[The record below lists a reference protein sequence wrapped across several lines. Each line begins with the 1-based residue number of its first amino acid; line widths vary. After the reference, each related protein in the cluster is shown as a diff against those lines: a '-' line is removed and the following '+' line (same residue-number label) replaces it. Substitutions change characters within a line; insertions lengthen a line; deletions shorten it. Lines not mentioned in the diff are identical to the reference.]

1 MAKLSSDGKSVT
13 VESGDTLSQI
23 ALDYGNGKSY
33 KQLASLNNIPNPDY
47 IYVGQVIKL
56 SGTAT
61 STTTTNSTQAVIEH
75 FGVQSNSNGTLFAT
89 WTWSKDHTENYE
101 TEWTYSTGDGVWF
114 IGNESTTE
122 HKQATYS
129 IPSNA
134 TRVRFRVKPVSEKYT
149 SNDKE
154 TSYWTASWSSY
165 KTHNVA
171 DNPPDA
177 PSTPSV
183 ELDKYTLT
191 ATLDNIKGT
200 ATHIQ
205 FQVVRDNKT
214 VYKTG
219 TAVIHTAHASFSCKI
234 DAGSEYKVR
243 CRAQKASE
251 YSAWSDYSG
260 NVGTMPAAPAGFTTC
275 RTQTETSTGKYS
287 VCLAWAAVKT
297 ATGYDVEYTT
307 NKTYFDVTDQTT
319 TKSTD
324 GTTILLPDFDK
335 GGEYFFRLRATNSDG
350 ESAWTDIVSIR
361 VGEKPAAP
369 TTWSSTSSAITGE
382 SLTLYWVHNAE
393 DGSEET
399 YAQLQLYL
407 NGEAQVPIDVPKST
421 DPELKDKTS
430 AYSVDTSEYVEG
442 TKLEWMVCTAGAT
455 LQYGDWSIKRTI
467 DIYAPPTLE
476 LSATDS
482 DGVLIE
488 TLNSFPIYISG
499 LTGPNTQAPIG
510 YYVKVI
516 ANDTYETVDNVG
528 NPKTVIAGDV
538 IYSKYIDIPK
548 VVGEEASIY
557 PLSLVLSA
565 GDVDLENNMSYTIS
579 CVASMDSGLTAESSV
594 SFNVSWN
601 EVEYAPNAAITV
613 DKDTLA
619 AYIRPYCEHYYLTF
633 YKVLY
638 SSGVY
643 QRTSEIIEMVEGVPV
658 EVGDDL
664 ANVYTTTGDQVFT
677 GTTVDGDTVY
687 YCTVETKEEVA
698 DVTLAVYRREFDG
711 TFTEIASG
719 IDSTSHTFVTDPH
732 PSLDYARYRIV
743 ATASDTGT
751 VCYYDVPGYPVG
763 EIAVIVQWAE
773 EWSNFDVDN
782 KDALEKPPWAGSM
795 LRLPYN
801 IDVSDSHKNDVSL
814 VEYVGRAHPVSY
826 YGTQRGES
834 SSWSMEIPKA
844 DKDTLYALRRLAIWM
859 GDVYVREPSGSG
871 YWANVSVSF
880 SQTHC
885 EVLIPV
891 TLDLTRVEGGI

>member
-23 ALDYGNGKSY
+23 AVDYGNGKSY
-33 KQLASLNNIPNPDY
+33 KQLASINNISNPDY

-61 STTTTNSTQAVIEH
+61 STKTTNSTQAVIEH
-75 FGVQSNSNGTLFAT
+75 FGVQSNSSGTLFAT
-89 WTWSKDHTENYE
+89 WTWSKSNTENYE

-114 IGNESTTE
+114 IGSEGTTE
-122 HKQATYS
+122 HKQSTYS
-129 IPSNA
+129 IPANA
-134 TRVRFRVKPVSEKYT
+134 TRVRFRVKPISKKYT
-149 SNDKE
+149 SNNKE

-165 KTHNVA
+165 KTHNVN
-171 DNPPDA
+171 DNPPSV
-177 PSTPSV
+177 PGTPSV

-191 ATLDNIKGT
+191 ATLDNIEGT

-234 DAGSEYKVR
+234 EAGSEYKVR

-260 NVGTMPAAPAGFTTC
+260 NVETMPAAPKEIKTYRAESVKDGV
-275 RTQTETSTGKYS
+275 YS
-287 VCLAWAAVKT
+287 VYLAWDAVKT

-307 NKTYFDVTDQTT
+307 DKSYFDITDQTS

-324 GTTILLPDFDK
+324 GTILLIPGIE
-335 GGEYFFRLRATNSDG
+335 GGHEYFFRLRATKGS
-350 ESAWTDIVSIR
+350 EYSAWTDIVSVK
-361 VGEKPAAP
+361 VGEPPAAP
-369 TTWSSTSSAITGE
+369 TTWSSTSTAITGE
-382 SLTLYWVHNAE
+382 SLNLYWVHNAE
-393 DGSEET
+393 DGSSET
-399 YAQLQLYL
+399 YAQLRLYL
-407 NGEAQVPIDVPKST
+407 NGVEQTPIDITKST

-430 AYSVDTSEYVEG
+430 VYSVDTSEYVEG
-442 TKLEWMVCTAGAT
+442 TRLEWEVRTAGVT
-455 LQYGDWSIKRTI
+455 LQYGDWSIKRTV

-476 LSATDS
+476 LSVTNS
-482 DGVLIE
+482 NGEMVE
-488 TLNSFPIYISG
+488 TLTSFPIYISG
-499 LTGPNTQAPIG
+499 LPGPNTQAPIG
-510 YYVKVI
+510 YHVKVI
-516 ANDTYETVDNVG
+516 ANDTYETVDNIG
-528 NPKTVIAGDV
+528 NSKTVTAGDV
-538 IYSKYIDIPK
+538 IYSRYLDITT
-548 VVGEEASIY
+548 S
-557 PLSLVLSA
+557 LSLTLSA
-565 GDVDLENNMSYTIS
+565 SDVDLENNMSYTIA
-579 CVASMDSGLTAESSV
+579 CVASMNSGLTAESSV
-594 SFNVSWN
+594 IFNVSWG
-601 EVEYAPNAAITV
+601 EVEYAPNAAISI

-619 AYIRPYCEHYYLTF
+619 AYIRPYCEHYSLTF

-643 QRTSEIIEMVEGVPV
+643 QRTSEVIEMVEGVPV

-664 ANVYTTTGDQVFT
+664 ANVYTITGEQVFT
-677 GTTVDGDTVY
+677 GTTVDGATVY
-687 YCTVETKEEVA
+687 YCTVEAKEEIA

-719 IDSTSHTFVTDPH
+719 IDSTQHTFVTDPH

-751 VCYYDVPGYPVG
+751 VCYYDVPAYPVG
-763 EIAVIVQWAE
+763 EIAVIIQWDE
-773 EWSNFDVDN
+773 EWSNFDTDN
-782 KDALEKPPWAGSM
+782 KDALEQPPWAGSL

-801 IDVSDSHKNDVSL
+801 IDVSDDHKNDVSL
-814 VEYVGRAHPVSY
+814 IGYIGRSHPVSY

-834 SSWSMEIPKA
+834 SSWSMDIPKS

-871 YWANVSVSF
+871 YWANVSVAF

-885 EVLIPV
+885 EVTIPV
-891 TLDLTRVEGGI
+891 TLKLTRVEGGI